1 MQPQALALGWVFP
14 PFFSFWALGDDICL
28 SFGLK
33 LLSGLGGGSECGL
46 WRRIYTKAPNVCV
59 GMSLGEAGGDAPARG
74 SCCGD
79 KARGA
84 QEHLSPAQAVI
95 NGTERQNDGFW
106 HVYWQRNL
114 RRGRIYVSYSDGEKI
129 FIPMHYVN
137 QCGINTCENH
147 RHRSRVIKPVG

>member
-14 PFFSFWALGDDICL
+14 PFFSSWALGNDIFL
-28 SFGLK
+28 SLGLK
-33 LLSGLGGGSECGL
+33 PLSGLGGGSEWEL
-46 WRRIYTKAPNVCV
+46 WRRIYTKAPNLCV
-59 GMSLGEAGGDAPARG
+59 GEAGGAAPARG

-79 KARGA
+79 KAKGA

-95 NGTERQNDGFW
+95 NGTKRQNDGVW

-114 RRGRIYVSYSDGEKI
+114 RRDPIYVSYSDGEKI

-147 RHRSRVIKPVG
+147 QHRSCVIKPVG